1 LLGVSTPRGDLGD
14 GFPLLVQT
22 NGVQECAPAEPRS
35 ARGRRPSLPSV
46 LQQNNRAKNT
56 ARALRFPEIEPT
68 RGLCTLDTQHNCSI
82 AGLPRTRSSANFAAP
97 AVAGAGSRTPPPRR
111 RPVTARPVEPKLR
124 RPTLCPLV
132 GSGSPSRT
140 DHYATA
146 RTSLRVRSALLLL
159 TAACLSALLSACDYY
174 SMSPQKI
181 KADRRTYF
189 ACVGFVRIHKEQKS
203 GRELYSVLFTD
214 SRGIKRSLESV
225 KLLEITPIASRVTT
239 PMPSPLPDPIKDKD
253 DDGLPFKN
261 GWTYSW
267 PDGTAAKLVN
277 GRWTPTQQR
286 NPVCVPENS

>member
-1 LLGVSTPRGDLGD
+1 MPGVSPLRGDLGD
-14 GFPLLVQT
+14 RLPLLVQR

-35 ARGRRPSLPSV
+35 TRGRRPPLPRV

-56 ARALRFPEIEPT
+56 GRALRFPEIEPT
-68 RGLCTLDTQHNCSI
+68 RGLCTLDTQPDCSI
-82 AGLPRTRSSANFAAP
+82 AGLPRTRSSASFAAP

-111 RPVTARPVEPKLR
+111 RAVTARPVDPKRR
-124 RPTLCPLV
+124 RPTPCPLV

-140 DHYATA
+140 DHRRTA
-146 RTSLRVRSALLLL
+146 RTSLRVRGALWLL
-159 TAACLSALLSACDYY
+159 TAACLSALLSACDDY

-189 ACVGFVRIHKEQKS
+189 ACAGFVRVHKEQKS
-203 GRELYSVLFTD
+203 GRERYSVLFTD
-214 SRGIKRSLESV
+214 SRGIEKSLESV
-225 KLLEITPIASRVTT
+225 KSLEITPIPSRVAV
-239 PMPSPLPDPIKDKD
+239 PMPSSLPDPIKDKD

-267 PDGTAAKLVN
+267 PDGTAAKLVD

-286 NPVCVPENS
+286 NPVCAPENS